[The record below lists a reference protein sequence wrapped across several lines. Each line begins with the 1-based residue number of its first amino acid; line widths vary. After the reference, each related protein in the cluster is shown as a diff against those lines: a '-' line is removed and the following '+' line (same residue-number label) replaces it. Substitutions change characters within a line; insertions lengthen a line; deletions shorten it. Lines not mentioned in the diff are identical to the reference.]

1 MSRHPIVDR
10 AMTDAERQARH
21 RAARPAGAPLI
32 RIRRPIDRRSQAQ
45 RWDDSVATLLDQQA
59 TYAAWLESLPANLRD
74 SATGEALQAIVELD
88 LADLI
93 AVRPPRGF
101 GRD

>member
-1 MSRHPIVDR
+1 
-10 AMTDAERQARH
+10 MTDAERQARH
-21 RAARPAGAPLI
+21 RAAQAAGMPVI

-74 SATGEALQAIVELD
+74 STPTCDRFVGSQK
-88 LADLI
+88 
-93 AVRPPRGF
+93 PSGY
-101 GRD
+101 